1 MGDNKGYIS
10 FSERSPLVQ
19 LGISFLIV
27 SVSGMALMTILSLTG
42 IAIFGVDV
50 TLLGDISLASGN
62 NEIFFLRYLLIVQEV
77 SLFIIPA
84 IIIRYLMKSSS
95 PQIIGDLKRPSAGDA
110 ILVVILAFALFPIT
124 SFTGRLNSEMAF
136 PQWLSG
142 LETWIDEKEDSI
154 GQIFDILMKHD
165 SAGLLA
171 LNLLVIAILPALGE
185 ELIFRGVMQK
195 ILADVFRKKYL
206 AVWITAFFFSFVHLQ
221 FYGFLPRLILGLA
234 FGYLYLWSASLWLP
248 IIAHFVNNAVP
259 TLGAYFYG
267 WDSYNQGSGALSGK
281 DFLGLILPVA
291 MAIII
296 LSLFRS
302 RNMKAHLGSNK
313 NDEITV
319 F

>member
-1 MGDNKGYIS
+1 
-10 FSERSPLVQ
+10 
-19 LGISFLIV
+19 
-27 SVSGMALMTILSLTG
+27 
-42 IAIFGVDV
+42 
-50 TLLGDISLASGN
+50 
-62 NEIFFLRYLLIVQEV
+62 
-77 SLFIIPA
+77 
-84 IIIRYLMKSSS
+84 
-95 PQIIGDLKRPSAGDA
+95 
-110 ILVVILAFALFPIT
+110 
-124 SFTGRLNSEMAF
+124 
-136 PQWLSG
+136 
-142 LETWIDEKEDSI
+142 
-154 GQIFDILMKHD
+154 MKHD

-259 TLGAYFYG
+259 TLGAYFHG

-296 LSLFRS
+296 LSIFRS
-302 RNMKAHLGSNK
+302 RNMKANLGSNK
-313 NDEITV
+313 NDEITG